1 MTIFCP
7 LFHTLLLTDKH
18 SFKPDLRKALN
29 VFSLNLKIFNISN
42 QKNCNTF
49 AQNLR
54 KSIFI
59 NFFMMKKIVFILMAA
74 WLISCGD
81 VYKEET
87 GSVFEGTWSLVESYD
102 YSDGSRKRVTQNVG
116 KFITSRNI
124 GNESFLLF
132 YSGGTYDSSFFYRLQ
147 DSVIF
152 VRKIMD
158 SVDVILA
165 PKIKTDEEGS
175 PVDENGYLIEP
186 DADGKIKYDRLVQDK
201 DENGKLLWIWGKRPQ
216 KPLDPK
222 AEFTAEKYYGAFS
235 FRTGANLTMRIRR
248 YAPSP
253 QGNRG
258 ALLYEDV
265 YERPL
270 ED

>member
-1 MTIFCP
+1 
-7 LFHTLLLTDKH
+7 
-18 SFKPDLRKALN
+18 
-29 VFSLNLKIFNISN
+29 
-42 QKNCNTF
+42 
-49 AQNLR
+49 
-54 KSIFI
+54 
-59 NFFMMKKIVFILMAA
+59 MMKKIVFILMAA

-87 GSVFEGTWSLVESYD
+87 GSVFEGTWSLVESND
-102 YSDGSRKRVTQNVG
+102 YSGGRKETVPKHVG
-116 KFITSRNI
+116 KFITSRKI
-124 GNESFLLF
+124 GSEDFLLF
-132 YSGGTYDSSFFYRLQ
+132 YSAGTYDSSFFYRLQ

-158 SVDVILA
+158 SVDVKVA
-165 PKIKTDEEGS
+165 PEIDEDGMPVLDNEGNA
-175 PVDENGYLIEP
+175 V
-186 DADGKIKYDRLVQDK
+186 
-201 DENGKLLWIWGKRPQ
+201 WITEKRPQ